1 MWPLPG
7 LLRYLVWA
15 GRACCAL
22 RLPLTGPAK
31 AALCARP
38 SQAASSYSSPVLPNR
53 FSLSNLDSRVA
64 AQQIPSQAI
73 CGSLEGWRR
82 ASRRTSRPQKPK
94 GAAAMVV
101 SQAAKDQG
109 GEALKPHPDSLRA
122 AQRWHPVP

>member
-31 AALCARP
+31 AALCAQSFP
-38 SQAASSYSSPVLPNR
+38 GGFSYSSPVLPSH

-73 CGSLEGWRR
+73 RGSLEGWRR
-82 ASRRTSRPQKPK
+82 ASGRISRPQKPK
-94 GAAAMVV
+94 GPAAMVV

-109 GEALKPHPDSLRA
+109 GEALKPHPDTLRA